1 MIHQLTTELFQTY
14 SNENE
19 TIKVDILYNN
29 TFDFFYLQIFKDDVL
44 VQGDTRIVNEYEN
57 DYIKL
62 SSLVAD
68 SGTYA
73 DITTFT
79 LEFINAT
86 N

>member
-57 DYIKL
+57 DFIKL
-62 SSLVAD
+62 FSLVAD
-68 SGTYA
+68 SGTYT

-79 LEFINAT
+79 LEFKNAT

>member
-68 SGTYA
+68 SGTYT

-79 LEFINAT
+79 LEFKNAT

>member
-1 MIHQLTTELFQTY
+1 MKHELTTGLFQTY

-29 TFDFFYLQIFKDDVL
+29 TFNFFYFQIFKDDVL
-44 VQGDTRIVNEYEN
+44 VQGDTRIVNDYEN

-62 SSLVAD
+62 SSLLAD
-68 SGTYA
+68 GGTYE

-79 LEFINAT
+79 LEFINEA

>member
-1 MIHQLTTELFQTY
+1 MIHELNNDLFQTY

>member
-79 LEFINAT
+79 LEFIDGSN
-86 N
+86 